1 MSRLRV
7 AVAQFEL
14 RAEPSFDAFHAHVTG
29 IVDEAVDRG
38 AELVVLPELV
48 TTGLLATVTDHVPVA
63 ASVAQDYRTVFPSFT
78 DDLVEAYRSLAT
90 SRQITIAGGSHY
102 RLAADGSLRNTCFL
116 VHADGSVEEQDK
128 LHLTPPEHQLG
139 ATGGDDVLITRIGPF
154 TAAVQICA
162 DIEFPEIARHL
173 VGQGVDLI
181 LCPSLTWNRRG
192 MHRVRLG
199 AHARA
204 MENQLYVLGSPLIS
218 SSGLPADA
226 PMHGTGRAFVTAP
239 VDRVHGVNDGLL
251 AVSESATEDVL
262 VVDLDREL
270 LERTRAE
277 PEVPGL
283 KLRRLDL
290 YDRLSVR
297 GPGVTA

>member
-14 RAEPSFDAFHAHVTG
+14 RAEHSFDAFHDHVRQ
-29 IVDEAVDRG
+29 VVVRAVEQR
-38 AELVVLPELV
+38 AEVVVLPELV
-48 TTGLLATVTDHVPVA
+48 TTGLLATVADHVPVTA
-63 ASVAQDYRTVFPSFT
+63 TVARDYRALFPSFT
-78 DDLVEAYRSLAT
+78 DDLIEAYRALAA
-90 SRQITIAGGSHY
+90 SHGITVVGGSHY
-102 RLAADGSLRNTCFL
+102 RLAADGTLRNTCHI

-128 LHLTPPEHQLG
+128 LHLTPPEHRLG

-162 DIEFPEIARHL
+162 DIEFPEVSRHL
-173 VGQGVDLI
+173 VEHGVDLI

-199 AHARA
+199 AQARA
-204 MENQLYVLGSPLIS
+204 MENQLYVVGSPLIS

-226 PMHGTGRAFVTAP
+226 PLHGTGRAFAAAP
-239 VDRVHGVNDGLL
+239 VDRVLGFNDGLL
-251 AVSESATEDVL
+251 AVSDSGTEDVL

-270 LERTRAE
+270 LEKSRAE

-290 YDRLSVR
+290 YGRLPVR
-297 GPGVTA
+297 GPGAP